1 MAKLPNG
8 SCPMSKLPNVKTAK
22 WQNFLLVTFFNG
34 KSFQWKI
41 YPIVKLFNGKTTQWQ
56 DYPMAMQFCSL
67 AKIPSDKIASWEYC
81 LMGYGETAQKRQKC
95 PNAMAKIVIC
105 QKIVDMIHSRKNG
118 THLTLWPKPECRSV
132 VIAPGILLA
141 MATYDGNE
149 TCMSVGLI
157 IGVGTGSKLLVSPP

>member
-1 MAKLPNG
+1 MGILP
-8 SCPMSKLPNVKTAK
+8 
-22 WQNFLLVTFFNG
+22 
-34 KSFQWKI
+34 
-41 YPIVKLFNGKTTQWQ
+41 
-56 DYPMAMQFCSL
+56 
-67 AKIPSDKIASWEYC
+67 
-81 LMGYGETAQKRQKC
+81 YGETAQKRQKC

-149 TCMSVGLI
+149 TCISVGLI